1 MDWSYKNLSF
11 CIHSYIQWVLAF
23 IIVIPLLSALNGIHL
38 LLPNEIYCGV
48 HFEKISSL
56 VYASVAEV
64 GIPVLIISLCY
75 LRIVRIVRQHS
86 SVPITFQRNKRDLKV
101 IHCVITMIF
110 ILSVVNLPPIT
121 DLIIYWV
128 SLNQLDSLIYR
139 ITWLS
144 LSIGCLV
151 LSSMI
156 PQLVTHIHLLK
167 DCHTLRIRPHI

>member
-1 MDWSYKNLSF
+1 
-11 CIHSYIQWVLAF
+11 
-23 IIVIPLLSALNGIHL
+23 LNGIHL
-38 LLPNEIYCGV
+38 LLSNEIYCGV

-110 ILSVVNLPPIT
+110 ILSVVNLPPII

-139 ITWLS
+139 ITWPF

-167 DCHTLRIRPHI
+167 DSRTLHVRPQT